1 MKKKL
6 LILISLALALV
17 SVLSACVRLP
27 IGNNN
32 EATDGVMSE
41 TAGKTDET
49 TGSTLKMEANL
60 FINGVNVT
68 EYTLI
73 YDSTAAVGST
83 HARNYFNTTLEA
95 EYGVELEKSKTAVE
109 GYNIFIG
116 VLGTDASITEFYN
129 SAEDGM
135 LGYDGKNV
143 YLLAKDNSQ
152 LYDVVDAFFAKAT
165 DDGSIDVTQ
174 NEKIT
179 VIGDSIKVM
188 SYNVLYDEYYDD
200 KLPRDIN
207 KLAEFIASEA
217 PDVFGTQETQNF
229 HRKAILAA
237 MPNYECYTGVVL
249 KGGAQMQNMIFW
261 NADKFKMVD
270 YGFRYLTDTPF
281 IESKIPES
289 NSYRG
294 YSFVVLESLE
304 THKQFLFVNT
314 HLTYRNANGATNDD
328 TPRYK
333 QAGHLKTFLENKKY
347 SKMPIVLVGDFNS
360 VVESNTIGLLEDVKR
375 LDRAAKVAEQK
386 GDTWGTCTG
395 SNETERLKY
404 VFDHIFVTSDRITTS
419 YYTTLNEES
428 KNLDNGRYLSD
439 HLPVIANITIY

>member
-6 LILISLALALV
+6 LILISLILAV
-17 SVLSACVRLP
+17 MSVLGACFKIP
-27 IGNNN
+27 GTGN
-32 EATDGVMSE
+32 DE
-41 TAGKTDET
+41 TAGGGASNAPGISQET
-49 TGSTLKMEANL
+49 LGGLDAEVML
-60 FINGVNVT
+60 RINGVNVA

-73 YDSTAAVGST
+73 YDSAVAVGST
-83 HARNYFNTTLEA
+83 HARNYFNTTLKNN
-95 EYGVELEKSKTAVE
+95 YGVALEKSKTAVE

-116 VLGTDASITEFYN
+116 VLGTDAAITEFYN
-129 SAEDGM
+129 SVEDGM

-152 LYDVVDAFFAKAT
+152 LYDVVDAFFAKAA
-165 DDGSIDVTQ
+165 DGQINVTQ

-179 VIGDSIKVM
+179 VPGDSIKVM

-200 KLPRDIN
+200 KLPRDIK

-229 HRKAILAA
+229 HRKAITEA
-237 MPNYECYTGVVL
+237 MPNYDYYAGVAL
-249 KGGAQMQNMIFW
+249 KGGANMQNIIYW

-270 YGFRYLTDTPF
+270 YGFQYLTSTPYV
-281 IESKIPES
+281 ESKIPES

-294 YSFVVLESLE
+294 LSYVILESLE

-314 HLTYRNANGATNDD
+314 HLTYRNAQEQTNDD

-333 QAGHLKTFLENKKY
+333 QAEFLKKFLESDKF
-347 SKMPIVLVGDFNS
+347 STMPIILVGDFNS
-360 VVESNTIGLLEDVKR
+360 VVDSNTISLLEDVKR
-375 LDRAAKVAEQK
+375 LDRAAKVADVK
-386 GDTWGTCTG
+386 GDVWGTCTG
-395 SNETERLKY
+395 SNDTERQKY
-404 VFDHIFVTSDRITTS
+404 VFDHIFVTSDRISTA
-419 YYTTLNEES
+419 YYTTLDEET
-428 KNLDNGRYLSD
+428 KNPDTGRYLSD